1 MSRFKIKGIGKKIGL
16 FVSFIIIAALL
27 GITVFNYLISRRE
40 IEKSSKIILENAIES
55 TLAEIS
61 RNYSFT
67 KDEGEWMTEEMAKEA
82 SIHSIELSQDKQ
94 TDTVSSAS
102 LETDAIA
109 SATKNSVNAKHTVNL
124 GESGYFFIVDSKGDI
139 ITHPFLKDNIIDL
152 KSKDGDY
159 IIQEMIHMAK
169 DGGGFI
175 NYTLADDISDV
186 NDGKTVAAKYFPY
199 WDWTV
204 CAVIYDRDFYSGSN
218 AILYGNII
226 AAAVILLITLG
237 LTVEISRRITKPI
250 KLISNTLHQVSEGN
264 LMQEKIVLNS
274 RDETKLLADSV
285 NRLLDHFKH
294 IVQTMT
300 ISSVQLDQFA
310 MSLSQSSSIASE
322 ATTEVTKAISQ
333 MAVLTEE
340 QFKETFDTVQNI
352 TSLGEDIKH
361 TAEEGTRI
369 ENVAQ
374 NNLRYK
380 EEGLASV
387 HHLKEANTENLEN
400 SAKVEEIIT
409 NINKTSQDIGEITT
423 IISNVA
429 SQTNMLALNASIE
442 AARAGEH
449 GAGFTVVAEEIRK
462 LASET
467 ASATEN
473 IKVKIIQMQEQSEEA
488 VRFIEINKSGV
499 EKIDESV
506 QQAEHVIHKIGEG
519 LLQQMEGIKEIVHWN
534 QEINRKKDDVLRLL
548 QHVSDT
554 SEENTASTEE
564 ISANAE
570 EQSMVLIEIS
580 TSISQLYDMVQEL
593 NRIISQFRIA

>member
-1 MSRFKIKGIGKKIGL
+1 MNWLKIKGIGKKIGL
-16 FVSFIIIAALL
+16 FVSSIIVIALL
-27 GITVFNYLISRRE
+27 GITVFNYLISRYE

-55 TLAEIS
+55 TMAEIN
-61 RNYSFT
+61 RNYSYTVDDT
-67 KDEGEWMTEEMAKEA
+67 KWMTEEMAKEA
-82 SIHSIELSQDKQ
+82 SIHSIVLFQDKQ
-94 TDTVSSAS
+94 NDTVSSATV
-102 LETDAIA
+102 ETDAIA
-109 SATKNSVNAKHTVNL
+109 SATKNSVNAKHTLNL
-124 GESGYFFIVDSKGDI
+124 GESGYFFIVNSNGDI
-139 ITHPFLKDNIIDL
+139 ITHPFLKGNIIDL
-152 KSKDGDY
+152 KSIDGDY
-159 IIQEMIHMAK
+159 IIQKMIDIAK
-169 DGGGFI
+169 NGGGFI
-175 NYTLADDISDV
+175 NYTLDNDVSAV
-186 NDGKTVAAKYFPY
+186 NDGKTVVAKYFPY

-218 AILYGNII
+218 TILYGNLI
-226 AAAVILLITLG
+226 AVAVILLITFG
-237 LTVEISRRITKPI
+237 LIIVISRRITKPI
-250 KLISNTLHQVSEGN
+250 KLISNTLRHVSEGD
-264 LMQEKIVLNS
+264 LMQAKIILNS
-274 RDETKLLADSV
+274 SDETKLLADSV
-285 NRLLDHFKH
+285 NRLLDSFKH

-300 ISSVQLDQFA
+300 VSSEQLDQFA

-322 ATTEVTKAISQ
+322 ATAEVTRAISQ

-340 QFKETFDTVQNI
+340 QFKETIDTVQNI

-361 TAEEGTRI
+361 TAEEGARI

-387 HHLKEANTENLEN
+387 HHLKEANIENQAN
-400 SAKVEEIIT
+400 SAKVESIIF
-409 NINKTSQDIGEITT
+409 NMNRTSGDISEITT
-423 IISNVA
+423 IITNVA

-488 VRFIEINKSGV
+488 VRFIGINKSGV

-519 LLQQMEGIKEIVHWN
+519 LLQQMEGIKEIVHRN

-554 SEENTASTEE
+554 AEENTASTEE

-570 EQSMVLIEIS
+570 EQSMVLIEMS

-593 NRIISQFRIA
+593 NAIINQFRIA

>member
-1 MSRFKIKGIGKKIGL
+1 MNWLKIKGIGKKIGL
-16 FVSFIIIAALL
+16 FVSSIIVIALL
-27 GITVFNYLISRRE
+27 GITVFNYLISRYE

-55 TLAEIS
+55 TMAEIN
-61 RNYSFT
+61 RNYSLT
-67 KDEGEWMTEEMAKEA
+67 VDEAKWMTEEMAKEA
-82 SIHSIELSQDKQ
+82 SIHSIVLFQDKQ
-94 TDTVSSAS
+94 NDTVSSATV
-102 LETDAIA
+102 ETDAIA
-109 SATKNSVNAKHTVNL
+109 SATKNSVNAKHTLNL
-124 GESGYFFIVDSKGDI
+124 GESGYFFIVNSNGDI
-139 ITHPFLKDNIIDL
+139 ITHPFLKGNIIDL
-152 KSKDGDY
+152 KSMDGDF
-159 IIQEMIHMAK
+159 IIQKMIDLAK
-169 DGGGFI
+169 NGGGFI
-175 NYTLADDISDV
+175 NYTLDNDVSAV
-186 NDGKTVAAKYFPY
+186 NDGKTVVAKYFPY

-218 AILYGNII
+218 TILYGNLI
-226 AAAVILLITLG
+226 AVAVILLITFG
-237 LTVEISRRITKPI
+237 LIIVISRRITKPI
-250 KLISNTLHQVSEGN
+250 KLISNTLRHVSEGD
-264 LMQEKIVLNS
+264 LMQAKIILNS
-274 RDETKLLADSV
+274 SDETKLLADSV
-285 NRLLDHFKH
+285 NRLLDSFKH

-300 ISSVQLDQFA
+300 VSSEQLEQFA
-310 MSLSQSSSIASE
+310 MRLSQSSNIASE
-322 ATTEVTKAISQ
+322 ATAEVTRAISQ

-340 QFKETFDTVQNI
+340 QFKETVDTVQNI

-361 TAEEGTRI
+361 TAQEGARI

-387 HHLKEANTENLEN
+387 HHLKEANIENQAN
-400 SAKVEEIIT
+400 SAKVESIIS
-409 NINKTSQDIGEITT
+409 NMNKTSGDISEITT
-423 IISNVA
+423 IITNVA

-488 VRFIEINKSGV
+488 VRFIGINKSGV

-506 QQAEHVIHKIGEG
+506 QHAEHVIHKIGEG

-554 SEENTASTEE
+554 AEENTASTEE

-570 EQSMVLIEIS
+570 EQSMVLIEMS

-593 NRIISQFRIA
+593 NAIINQFRIA